1 MQWFL
6 APFAP
11 EFPASAAQTQH
22 VYRHRNPSTKCMDR
36 DLKNKWLP
44 LAILAAALV
53 AWTIL
58 LALGAFLEL
67 GADQPRHDYRKP
79 LYVLGSMAVF
89 LSVWGLALWV
99 RTRRGRQ

>member
-1 MQWFL
+1 
-6 APFAP
+6 
-11 EFPASAAQTQH
+11 
-22 VYRHRNPSTKCMDR
+22 MDR
-36 DLKNKWLP
+36 DSKNKWLP

-67 GADQPRHDYRKP
+67 GADQPRRDYRKP

-89 LSVWGLALWV
+89 LSVWGLALWL